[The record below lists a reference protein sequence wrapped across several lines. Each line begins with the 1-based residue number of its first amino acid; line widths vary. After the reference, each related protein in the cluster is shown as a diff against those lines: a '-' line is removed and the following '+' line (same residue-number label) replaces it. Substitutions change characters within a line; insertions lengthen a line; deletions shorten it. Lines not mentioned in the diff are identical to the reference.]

1 MPRTLNQRM
10 ADAHEADIAEWTQ
23 GALQKGSGNQWQ
35 NQGDTKNGEFLVPFP
50 ITSDGKSTLARSVS
64 VTRAMW
70 SKIVS
75 QTFNQIPAIFLRFY
89 KDDTLRQA
97 DLDLVV
103 MEAQTFAE
111 ILRAARKWEELKE
124 LAEHPAVLVD
134 GKHLYLST
142 GCLHGNHA
150 YCQNKE
156 GQAGPKEAGEC
167 KHCSAPCLCP
177 CHGER
182 TGCECCR

>member
-10 ADAHEADIAEWTQ
+10 SDAHEADIAEWT
-23 GALQKGSGNQWQ
+23 GGRRQKASGSQWQ

-64 VTRAMW
+64 VTRSMW
-70 SKIVS
+70 QKIVE

-103 MEAQTFAE
+103 LEAQTFAE
-111 ILRAARKWEELKE
+111 ILHYARKWREFE
-124 LAEHPAVLVD
+124 EHPQTIVD
-134 GKHLYLST
+134 GEHLYLST

-156 GQAGPKEAGEC
+156 GQAGPKVPGEC
-167 KHCSAPCLCP
+167 KHCSAGCICP
-177 CHGER
+177 CHGET